1 MHIPSEEWN
10 LRTERL
16 ILLKCLVY
24 RRPMNIRQKPPPTLK
39 PMNLLLGLWLD
50 SPSLNSLLMNTAH
63 PKPSMNLPGDR
74 YSMPSPNCNS
84 SAIEFPNKLNFRSF
98 DLALVYL
105 SIWVEN
111 YVYVTAQTYII

>member
-1 MHIPSEEWN
+1 MSD
-10 LRTERL
+10 L
-16 ILLKCLVY
+16 
-24 RRPMNIRQKPPPTLK
+24 QKTNEHPPKTSPHPQANELTAWTLAGF
-39 PMNLLLGLWLD
+39 PFFEL
-50 SPSLNSLLMNTAH
+50 LLMNTAR

-74 YSMPSPNCNS
+74 YSMHSPNCNS